1 MIDQGRVGY
10 FEIVL
15 GSVGFTDDSCAGR
28 SLSRVVGIGVWSIK
42 AVNDGLPSVYSC

>member
-28 SLSRVVGIGVWSIK
+28 SRVVGIGVLSIK